1 MANAPHTP
9 LLKAVPSS
17 TSPLK
22 SPKPAS
28 KENGVTSIQGEKPKT
43 SARDIKVPSRKLS
56 HIKSP
61 VPVAETEDTS
71 IEPTTIIEGDT
82 ASTALALQPQDK
94 PKLDMSE
101 KVPDEKFIDVDSN
114 NQPLKTM
121 INVAIM
127 LAFYGITVRY
137 NVIKKDY
144 EIIIPGQAFCPDT
157 AANTSLTV
165 LVSLAAL
172 NGIYSGNFERY
183 VYALASNNSFN
194 PVMEWVG
201 SKPWDGNDRITD
213 LINTITTEDQ
223 NFSLCLKQILITK
236 WLLSGMAA
244 ASMPKSFA
252 CRGVL
257 VLQGPQGLGKTRW
270 VKSLVG
276 DAALCDEV
284 MKLDH
289 HLDASNK
296 DSIINAI
303 RHWIVELGELD
314 SSLKKDIARLKG
326 FITNDRDKLRLPYDR
341 KESDYP
347 RRTVFAATVNAG
359 DFLVDPTGNTR
370 FWTLPCTAINYEHKI
385 DTQQLWAQVY
395 VLFNKGGKDAQWWLT
410 AEEQELLEDCN
421 SAHQI
426 VNAISDQLAASLDV
440 DAPQKEWR
448 RRSATEVLQQIGID
462 RPTNVQARDCGTYLR
477 QTFGEPTRSQGK
489 SRWLTPP
496 NIDKDMAEAREKEE
510 NRPKQTDFGPDYIPG
525 DDEY

>member
-1 MANAPHTP
+1 MTNAPHTP

-17 TSPLK
+17 TSPVK
-22 SPKPAS
+22 SPIPAS
-28 KENGVTSIQGEKPKT
+28 IESEVTNIQGEKPKT
-43 SARDIKVPSRKLS
+43 SARHIKVPSRKLPP
-56 HIKSP
+56 IKSS
-61 VPVAETEDTS
+61 VPIAATEDTS
-71 IEPTTIIEGDT
+71 TEPTPLIEGNT

-101 KVPDEKFIDVDSN
+101 KVPNEKFIDVNSN
-114 NQPLKTM
+114 NQPMKTM

-127 LAFYGITVRY
+127 LAFYGITARY

-144 EIIIPGQAFCPDT
+144 EIIVPGQASCPDT

-165 LVSLAAL
+165 SVSLASL

-183 VYALASNNSFN
+183 VFALASNNPFN

-201 SKPWDGNDRITD
+201 SKPWDGKDRIVD

-236 WLLSGMAA
+236 WLLSCIAA
-244 ASMPKSFA
+244 ATMPKDFA

-257 VLQGPQGLGKTRW
+257 VLQGAQGLGKTRW
-270 VKSLVG
+270 VKGLIG
-276 DAALCDEV
+276 DAALRDEV

-296 DSIINAI
+296 DSILNAI

-314 SSLKKDIARLKG
+314 SSFKKDIARLKG

-347 RRTVFAATVNAG
+347 RRTVFAATVNAS
-359 DFLVDPTGNTR
+359 DFLVDPTGSTR
-370 FWTLPCTAINYEHKI
+370 FWTLPCTKINYEHKI

-395 VLFNKGGKDAQWWLT
+395 VLLNKGGKDAEWWLT

-440 DAPQKEWR
+440 DAPHKEWR
-448 RRSATEVLQQIGID
+448 RSSATEVLQQIGID

-477 QTFGEPTRSQGK
+477 QAFGEPTRSQGK

-510 NRPKQTDFGPDYIPG
+510 NRPKQTGFGPDYIPA